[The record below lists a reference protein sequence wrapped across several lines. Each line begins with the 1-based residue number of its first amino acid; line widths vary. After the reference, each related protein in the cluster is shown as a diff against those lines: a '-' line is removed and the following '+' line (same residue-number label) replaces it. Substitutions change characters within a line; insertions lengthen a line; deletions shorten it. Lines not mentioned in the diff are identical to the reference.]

1 MFYDKIKL
9 LILQILIFR
18 LSKTPINLIFEI
30 QTIKTIVASFI
41 GGVWYNDTD
50 YFFKNFY
57 LKLY

>member
-41 GGVWYNDTD
+41 GGV
-50 YFFKNFY
+50 
-57 LKLY
+57 